1 MKNNRPLEGIKVVE
15 LAGFVAAP
23 SCAKILVDMGAE
35 VTKIEV
41 MNGDPWRGVGRDCT
55 NRGDI
60 ENPIYDVYNAGKNS
74 ICLNIKAPG
83 GIECLLKLL
92 EKSDVFVTNMRLK
105 SLKKVGLDG
114 ETLLSKFPRLI
125 HASITGYGNEGPDA
139 NAPGF
144 DGIAFWAKSGFLSDM
159 SLNTESSYPVLA
171 PTGMGDTITGMAL
184 YGAIATALY
193 NRERT
198 GKGECVT
205 TSLYANAIW
214 TMCCMVIRGEEKYG
228 ESFPKYRHEDSPM
241 TCPYRCA
248 DGQWMAIT
256 ILQYER
262 YAPKLYKILGVTDK
276 IVKEMGIHTMQDA
289 LSRRAEMIPVLEE
302 AFLKKTAKEW
312 KELIS
317 EADITCC
324 VMNHFKD
331 VEHDPQAW
339 ANGYLYEMTMR
350 NGETMAMPRT
360 PMHFTSG
367 KAEEFKVASMPGD
380 DTNEILK
387 KIGLSDEDIEKLR
400 EQGTIN

>member
-1 MKNNRPLEGIKVVE
+1 MKNRPLEGIKVVE

-23 SCAKILVDMGAE
+23 SCAKILADMGAD

-60 ENPIYDVYNAGKNS
+60 ENPIYDVYNAGKKS

-83 GIECLLKLL
+83 GIECLYKLL
-92 EKSDVFVTNMRLK
+92 ENTDVFVTNMRLK
-105 SLKKVGLDG
+105 SLKKASLDG
-114 ETLLSKFPRLI
+114 ETLLSRFPRLI

-159 SLNTESSYPVLA
+159 SLNIPGSYPVLA

-193 NRERT
+193 NREKT

-214 TMCCMVIRGEEKYG
+214 AMCCMVIRGEEKYG
-228 ESFPKYRHEDSPM
+228 ERFPKYRYEDSPV

-248 DGQWMAIT
+248 DGEWMAIT
-256 ILQYER
+256 ILEYDR
-262 YAPKLYKILGVTDK
+262 YAPALYEILGVTDK
-276 IVKEMGIHTMQDA
+276 IVNEMKIHTIQDV
-289 LSRRAEMIPVLEE
+289 LSRREEVIPVLEK
-302 AFLKKTAKEW
+302 AFLRKSAAEW
-312 KELIS
+312 KALIS
-317 EADITCC
+317 AADITCC

-350 NGETMAMPRT
+350 NGETVAMPRT
-360 PMHFTSG
+360 PMHLASG
-367 KAEEFKVASMPGD
+367 SMEEFCVASMPGD
-380 DTNEILK
+380 DTADVLK
-387 KIGLSDEDIEKLR
+387 TAGLSDDEIIMLR
-400 EQGTIN
+400 AQGAVK